1 MVSSRLLRKS
11 EKSSPSLVL
20 RNSTPWF
27 FAAICFLWASFLTVA
42 MLSNEQSLE
51 SNREQM
57 RREVEERVMNELVK
71 REKRKEEKI
80 PSLASEYHR
89 REEED
94 DDDEDKRRTR
104 RIRGPLAGAYRRH
117 GLDEDQVGV
126 QERKVQGP
134 KFRGPFGRLESLI
147 HEKAREKR
155 ETYEMKKK
163 LQMEHE
169 EKERERDRSWMRTWK
184 IQTAKRSREIMLDVE
199 EKIQEA
205 LDGAIEREKSHDED
219 EDEDENRRR
228 LIETGSGES
237 EVPTTIET
245 ETPETFPKSVYG
257 QAHLLRDVPGFPK
270 TPPLVLSTVKPKAY
284 LFRNFLTEDECDHLM
299 KLAKAELAQYGGW
312 LRRNLSAFDHPN
324 FSRDVSSQAADKTLE
339 DIEYRIAA
347 AGARTKR
354 RRHADLAL
362 RYWSEIHPR
371 FDYFRGGQSFSEG
384 ANAWRPC

>member
-155 ETYEMKKK
+155 DTYEMKKK

-169 EKERERDRSWMRTWK
+169 EKERTRQK
-184 IQTAKRSREIMLDVE
+184 
-199 EKIQEA
+199 
-205 LDGAIEREKSHDED
+205 
-219 EDEDENRRR
+219 
-228 LIETGSGES
+228 
-237 EVPTTIET
+237 
-245 ETPETFPKSVYG
+245 
-257 QAHLLRDVPGFPK
+257 
-270 TPPLVLSTVKPKAY
+270 
-284 LFRNFLTEDECDHLM
+284 
-299 KLAKAELAQYGGW
+299 
-312 LRRNLSAFDHPN
+312 
-324 FSRDVSSQAADKTLE
+324 
-339 DIEYRIAA
+339 
-347 AGARTKR
+347 
-354 RRHADLAL
+354 
-362 RYWSEIHPR
+362 
-371 FDYFRGGQSFSEG
+371 
-384 ANAWRPC
+384 

>member
-1 MVSSRLLRKS
+1 MMVSSRLLRKS

-89 REEED
+89 REDEED
-94 DDDEDKRRTR
+94 DDEEKEKVDEDKRRNR
-104 RIRGPLAGAYRRH
+104 RMRGPLAGAYRRNVGH
-117 GLDEDQVGV
+117 GLEEDQVGV

-147 HEKAREKR
+147 HEKARDKR
-155 ETYEMKKK
+155 EAYEMKKK
-163 LQMEHE
+163 LQMEHK
-169 EKERERDRSWMRTWK
+169 EKERTRQELDAHLEDTDGKEKPRDT
-184 IQTAKRSREIMLDVE
+184 LDVE

-219 EDEDENRRR
+219 EDEDEKRRR

-237 EVPTTIET
+237 VVPTTIET

-270 TPPLVLSTVKPKAY
+270 TPPLVLSKVKPKAY
-284 LFRNFLTEDECDHLM
+284 LFRKFLTEDECDHLM
-299 KLAKAELAQYGGW
+299 KLAKAELAPSTVVGSGGTS
-312 LRRNLSAFDHPN
+312 LPSTIRTSARLKFH
-324 FSRDVSSQAADKTLE
+324 SW
-339 DIEYRIAA
+339 I
-347 AGARTKR
+347 
-354 RRHADLAL
+354 
-362 RYWSEIHPR
+362 
-371 FDYFRGGQSFSEG
+371 
-384 ANAWRPC
+384 

>member
-1 MVSSRLLRKS
+1 MFVLLCRHHFFSSFFQKHKIRDEREERDLRDQVAIGKTKERKKERKLTTQLRKLSAKRIKRREMMVSSRLLRKS

-57 RREVEERVMNELVK
+57 RREVEERVMNRLVK
-71 REKRKEEKI
+71 REKRKRRKI

-155 ETYEMKKK
+155 DLRDEEETTNGARR
-163 LQMEHE
+163 
-169 EKERERDRSWMRTWK
+169 EKRTDRSWMRLAEDTDGK
-184 IQTAKRSREIMLDVE
+184 
-199 EKIQEA
+199 EKPQ
-205 LDGAIEREKSHDED
+205 
-219 EDEDENRRR
+219 
-228 LIETGSGES
+228 
-237 EVPTTIET
+237 
-245 ETPETFPKSVYG
+245 
-257 QAHLLRDVPGFPK
+257 
-270 TPPLVLSTVKPKAY
+270 
-284 LFRNFLTEDECDHLM
+284 
-299 KLAKAELAQYGGW
+299 
-312 LRRNLSAFDHPN
+312 
-324 FSRDVSSQAADKTLE
+324 
-339 DIEYRIAA
+339 
-347 AGARTKR
+347 
-354 RRHADLAL
+354 
-362 RYWSEIHPR
+362 RYVR
-371 FDYFRGGQSFSEG
+371 RGGEDTRSFGRSD
-384 ANAWRPC
+384 